1 MPPGQ
6 EGHVWL
12 LGDFLGGEAD
22 ATASVLP
29 LQRPGLPVPLQAP
42 LLSQVLFHR
51 ESEPVP
57 GSHDALLQASGPP
70 HLGQPCPS
78 SSSLGA
84 AWMTPFDLRAS
95 AQMAL
100 PASCLLQPIPTH
112 PALSICSNY
121 WQLFPLCVVLLSESY
136 IAAFSAFHSSS
147 LKPILVPL
155 TSPTFPL

>member
-70 HLGQPCPS
+70 YLGQPCPS

-112 PALSICSNY
+112 PALSICNNY
-121 WQLFPLCVVLLSESY
+121 WQLFPLCVVLSSESCQTLCN
-136 IAAFSAFHSSS
+136 SMDSSPS
-147 LKPILVPL
+147 GSSVHGIL
-155 TSPTFPL
+155 